1 MPDALVVVESP
12 AKAKT
17 INKILGRDFKVMAS
31 MGHVRDLPQKELG
44 IDVANGFRP
53 TYRTIRDRNK
63 FVKELRAASRKAG
76 RLILATD
83 PDREGEAIAW
93 HVAEALKRVGEAQ
106 RVMFNEITERAV
118 RDAVAKPSSI
128 DLRKVDAQQARR
140 VLDRLVGYKVSPL
153 LWKTVHGGLSAGR
166 VQSVALRL
174 ICEREAAIDV
184 FVPEEYWTVDVKLK
198 REDTVPF
205 KARLFRLR
213 GEKLEVK
220 NRSEVDAILSDLREL
235 AGEPSDRDESIGGLD
250 SRLHRGYRISDVRR
264 RQQRRNPSPPFITST
279 LQQEASRRLRFTAR
293 KTMMVAQQLYEGVDV
308 PAGGS
313 GAPETTGLIT
323 YMRTDSTRLAGEA
336 VSAARDYIRQR
347 FGKAYLPPRA
357 RSYRKGQGAQD
368 AHEAIRPTGIEY
380 QPQDVEAYLTADQ
393 AKLYRLI
400 WDRFIAC
407 QMAPAV
413 YNRTTVEI
421 NAGDYELR
429 STGTVMEFD
438 GFTALYTETT
448 DDEKR
453 EGEARLP
460 DGLKKGDDLKMIS
473 LLPEQHFTK
482 PPPRFS
488 EATLVKE
495 LESREIGR
503 PSTYAQ
509 IISTLQD
516 RDYTSKNSGRFA
528 PTDLGRT
535 VNGILV
541 QAFPD
546 VFNVDFTAKME
557 GELDQVEN
565 GEVGWEKVV
574 EDFYGPFARDLDRA
588 EGRRKQL
595 KASLQEETD
604 RICEKCGKTFVI
616 KWGRNGRFLA
626 CSGFPACRNT
636 QPLEASEPEP
646 SGEDCEKCG
655 SEMTIRSGRNG
666 RFLACSGYPECRNT
680 RSISTGVP
688 CPQKDCDGQLKE
700 RSSRRGRT
708 FFSCGNY
715 PECTFASWDRPLNRP
730 CPVCEGPFLA
740 EHTGRNGRTSL
751 RCLNCRRAV
760 SAYEDEK
767 A

>member
-12 AKAKT
+12 AKART
-17 INKILGRDFKVMAS
+17 INKILGSDFKVMAS

-44 IDVANGFRP
+44 IDVANGFSP
-53 TYRTIRDRNK
+53 TYRTIPERNK
-63 FVKELRAASRKAG
+63 FVKELRAASRSAK

-118 RDAVAKPSSI
+118 RDAVANPSGI

-174 ICEREAAIDV
+174 ICEREAAIEV

-205 KARLFRLR
+205 KARLIQLR

-220 NRSEVDAILSDLREL
+220 NRDEVDAILSDLREL
-235 AGEPSDRDESIGGLD
+235 ASDPTEKLADGSALD
-250 SRLHRGYRISDVRR
+250 TPRQYGYRIADVKKRE
-264 RQQRRNPSPPFITST
+264 QRRNPAPPFITST

-293 KTMMVAQQLYEGVDV
+293 RTMQVAQQLYEGVEVRGD
-308 PAGGS
+308 GTGS
-313 GAPETTGLIT
+313 AETTGLIT

-347 FGKAYLPPRA
+347 FGKAYLPTGA
-357 RSYRKGQGAQD
+357 RTYRKGKGAQD
-368 AHEAIRPTGIEY
+368 AHEAIRPTDIERPPEVI
-380 QPQDVEAYLTADQ
+380 QAQLTADQ

-413 YNRTTVEI
+413 YNRTTVDI
-421 NAGDYELR
+421 HAGEYGLR
-429 STGTVMEFD
+429 ATGSVLKFA
-438 GFTALYTETT
+438 GFTALYTEGK
-448 DDEKR
+448 DE
-453 EGEARLP
+453 ENAEAEARLP
-460 DGLKKGDDLKMIS
+460 DGLKNGDALIMMALI
-473 LLPEQHFTK
+473 PEQHFTK

-516 RDYTSKNSGRFA
+516 RDYTEKNSGRFT

-535 VNGILV
+535 VNGILA

-546 VFNVDFTAKME
+546 VFNVDFTARME
-557 GELDQVEN
+557 DELDQVES
-565 GEVGWEKVV
+565 GEVGWVKVV
-574 EDFYGPFARDLDRA
+574 GDFYGPFARDLDRA
-588 EGRRKQL
+588 KGRRGEL

-604 RICEKCGKTFVI
+604 RNCEKCGKTMVI
-616 KWGRNGRFLA
+616 KWGRNGRFMA
-626 CSGFPACRNT
+626 CSGFPECRNT

-646 SGEDCEKCG
+646 TGETCEKCG
-655 SEMTIRSGRNG
+655 SDMAIRTGRNG

-688 CPQKDCDGQLKE
+688 CPKKDCDGKLLE

-708 FFSCGNY
+708 FYSCGNF
-715 PECTFASWDRPLNRP
+715 PDCTFASWDRPLNRP

-740 EHTGRNGRTSL
+740 ERTGRNGRTSL
-751 RCLNCRRAV
+751 SCLGCRHTMRAP
-760 SAYEDEK
+760 EEEK

>member
-1 MPDALVVVESP
+1 MPEALVVVESP
-12 AKAKT
+12 AKART
-17 INKILGRDFKVMAS
+17 INKILGKDFKVMAS
-31 MGHVRDLPQKELG
+31 MGHVRDLPKKELG
-44 IDVANGFRP
+44 IDVTNGFKP
-53 TYRTIRDRNK
+53 IYRTIRDRNK
-63 FVKELRAASRKAG
+63 FVRELRAASRSAG

-93 HVAEALKRVGEAQ
+93 HVAEALKRVSDAQ

-118 RDAVAKPSSI
+118 REAVANPSRI
-128 DLRKVDAQQARR
+128 DLKKVDAQQARR

-174 ICEREAAIDV
+174 ICDREAAIDA

-213 GEKLEVK
+213 GKKLEVR
-220 NRSEVDAILSDLREL
+220 NRAEVDAILSDLREL
-235 AGEPSDRDESIGGLD
+235 AVGPSSQPDDAGVAKAPPGS
-250 SRLHRGYRISDVRR
+250 GYRIVHVKRKE
-264 RQQRRNPSPPFITST
+264 QRRNPAPPFITST

-293 KTMMVAQQLYEGVDV
+293 RTMQVAQQLYEGVEV
-308 PAGGS
+308 RSAAES
-313 GAPETTGLIT
+313 GTETTGLIT
-323 YMRTDSTRLAGEA
+323 YMRTDSTRIATDAL
-336 VSAARDYIRQR
+336 SSARDYIRQR
-347 FGKAYLPPRA
+347 FGDAYLPA
-357 RSYRKGQGAQD
+357 RERTYRKGKGAQD
-368 AHEAIRPTGIEY
+368 AHEAIRPTD
-380 QPQDVEAYLTADQ
+380 PQRLPEVVQAQLSADQ

-407 QMAPAV
+407 QMASAV
-413 YNRTTVEI
+413 FNRTAVDI
-421 NAGDYELR
+421 HAGEYEFR
-429 STGTVMEFD
+429 ATGSELKFD
-438 GFTALYTETT
+438 GFTALYTEGKDNESEQAET
-448 DDEKR
+448 
-453 EGEARLP
+453 RLP
-460 DGLKKGDDLKMIS
+460 DGLKKGDVLTMMS

-482 PPPRFS
+482 PPARFS

-516 RDYTSKNSGRFA
+516 RDYTERKSARFV

-546 VFNVDFTAKME
+546 VFNVDFTARME
-557 GELDQVEN
+557 DELDQVES
-565 GEVGWEKVV
+565 GQAGWVKVV
-574 EDFYGPFARDLDRA
+574 EDFYGPFARDLERA
-588 EGRRKQL
+588 EGQRREL

-604 RICEKCGKTFVI
+604 KICEKCGKVFVI

-626 CSGFPACRNT
+626 CSGFPECRNT
-636 QPLEASEPEP
+636 HPLEASEPER
-646 SGEDCEKCG
+646 SDEVCEKCG
-655 SEMTIRSGRNG
+655 SEMAIRTGRNG
-666 RFLACSGYPECRNT
+666 RFLACSGYPKCKNT

-688 CPQKDCDGQLKE
+688 CPQEECNGQLKE
-700 RSSRRGRT
+700 RSSRRGKT
-708 FFSCGNY
+708 FFGCGNF
-715 PECTFASWDRPLNRP
+715 PACTYASWDRPLNRP
-730 CPVCEGPFLA
+730 CPMCDGPFLA
-740 EHTGRNGRTSL
+740 EHAGRNGRSSF
-751 RCLNCRRAV
+751 RCLKCKHTMPV
-760 SAYEDEK
+760 PEEEK

>member
-12 AKAKT
+12 AKART
-17 INKILGRDFKVMAS
+17 INKILGKDFKVLAS
-31 MGHVRDLPQKELG
+31 MGHVRDLPKKELG
-44 IDVANGFRP
+44 IDVANGFKP

-63 FVKELRAASRKAG
+63 FVRELRAAARSAG

-93 HVAEALKRVGEAQ
+93 HVAEALKRVKDAQ

-118 RDAVAKPSSI
+118 REAVANPSRI

-174 ICEREAAIDV
+174 ICEREAAIDA
-184 FVPEEYWTVDVKLK
+184 FVPEEYWTVDAKVK

-205 KARLFRLR
+205 RARLVRFK
-213 GEKLEVK
+213 GEKLELKTRV
-220 NRSEVDAILSDLREL
+220 EVDHILLDLR
-235 AGEPSDRDESIGGLD
+235 AAASDP
-250 SRLHRGYRISDVRR
+250 GYRIAGINRR
-264 RQQRRNPSPPFITST
+264 EQRRNPAPPFITST

-293 KTMMVAQQLYEGVDV
+293 KTMQVAQQLYEGVEV
-308 PAGGS
+308 QGGTENVT
-313 GAPETTGLIT
+313 ETTGLIT
-323 YMRTDSTRLAGEA
+323 YMRTDSTRLANDA
-336 VSAARDYIRQR
+336 VSSARDYIRQR
-347 FGKAYLPPRA
+347 FGEAYLPARA
-357 RSYRKGQGAQD
+357 RTYRKGKGAQD
-368 AHEAIRPTGIEY
+368 AHEAIRPTDAQRPPEVV
-380 QPQDVEAYLTADQ
+380 QNQLTDDQ

-407 QMAPAV
+407 QMASAV
-413 YNRTTVEI
+413 FNRTAVDI
-421 NAGDYELR
+421 RAGEYELR
-429 STGTVMEFD
+429 ATGSELKFA
-438 GFTALYTETT
+438 GFTALYTEGK
-448 DDEKR
+448 DDEA
-453 EGEARLP
+453 EQAEARLP
-460 DGLKKGDDLKMIS
+460 DGLKQGDVLKMMS

-516 RDYTSKNSGRFA
+516 RDYTTRNSGRFA

-541 QAFPD
+541 KAFPD
-546 VFNVDFTAKME
+546 VFDVDFTARME
-557 GELDQVEN
+557 DELDQVEN
-565 GEVGWEKVV
+565 GEAGWVKVV
-574 EDFYGPFARDLDRA
+574 EDFYGPFARALERA
-588 EGRRKQL
+588 EGQRREL

-604 RICEKCGKTFVI
+604 RICEKCGRIFVI

-626 CSGFPACRNT
+626 CSGFPECRNT
-636 QPLEASEPEP
+636 HPLEASEPEP
-646 SGEDCEKCG
+646 TDEVCEKCG
-655 SEMTIRSGRNG
+655 SEMAIRTGRNG

-688 CPQKDCDGQLKE
+688 CPQEKCDGQLKE

-708 FFSCGNY
+708 FFSCGNF
-715 PECTFASWDRPLNRP
+715 PACTYASWDRPLNRP
-730 CPVCEGPFLA
+730 CPMCDGPFLA
-740 EHTGRNGRTSL
+740 EHAGRNGRTSF
-751 RCLNCRRAV
+751 RCLKCRHNMP
-760 SAYEDEK
+760 EEQKEK
-767 A
+767 V

>member
-17 INKILGRDFKVMAS
+17 INKFLGKRFKVMAS
-31 MGHVRDLPQKELG
+31 MGHVRDLPPKELG
-44 IDVANGFRP
+44 IDVENGFKP
-53 TYRTIRDRNK
+53 TYRTIRGRDK
-63 FVKELRAASRKAG
+63 FVKALRSASRSAD

-93 HVAEALKRVGEAQ
+93 HVAEALKRGGDAQ

-118 RDAVAKPSSI
+118 REAVANPSRI
-128 DLRKVDAQQARR
+128 DSRKVDAQQARR

-153 LWKTVHGGLSAGR
+153 LWKTIHGGLSAGR

-174 ICEREAAIDV
+174 ICEREAAIV
-184 FVPEEYWTVDVKLK
+184 AFVPKEYWTIDVKLK

-205 KARLFRLR
+205 KARLYRLK

-220 NRSEVDAILSDLREL
+220 NRNEVDAILSDLREL
-235 AGEPSDRDESIGGLD
+235 ATDPTPRLADVGVLD
-250 SRLHRGYRISDVRR
+250 TPTPGGYRIADVKRR
-264 RQQRRNPSPPFITST
+264 KQRRNPSPPFITST
-279 LQQEASRRLRFTAR
+279 LQQEASRRLRYSAR
-293 KTMMVAQQLYEGVDV
+293 KTMQVAQQLYEGVEV
-308 PAGGS
+308 R
-313 GAPETTGLIT
+313 GATTDASETTGLIT

-347 FGKAYLPPRA
+347 FGKAYLPA
-357 RSYRKGQGAQD
+357 KAKAYRKGQGAQD

-380 QPQDVEAYLTADQ
+380 PPQAIEKYLTADQ

-407 QMAPAV
+407 QMASAV
-413 YNRTTVEI
+413 YNRTTVDI
-421 NAGDYELR
+421 HAGDYELR
-429 STGTVMEFD
+429 VTGSVLEFD
-438 GFTALYTETT
+438 GFTALYTEGT
-448 DDEKR
+448 DDEN
-453 EGEARLP
+453 EEAEARLP
-460 DGLKKGDDLKMIS
+460 DGLKKDDALMMMA

-516 RDYTSKNSGRFA
+516 RDYTEINSGRFS
-528 PTDLGRT
+528 PSDLGRT

-546 VFNVDFTAKME
+546 VFNVDFTARME
-557 GELDQVEN
+557 DELDQVEN
-565 GEVGWEKVV
+565 GEVVWVKVV
-574 EDFYGPFARDLDRA
+574 EDFYGPFCRDLDRA
-588 EGRRKQL
+588 EGQRKQM
-595 KASLQEETD
+595 KAALQEETD
-604 RICEKCGKTFVI
+604 RICEKCGNVFVI

-626 CSGFPACRNT
+626 CSGFPECRNT
-636 QPLEASEPEP
+636 HPLEASEPEP
-646 SGEDCEKCG
+646 SGEVCEKCG
-655 SEMTIRSGRNG
+655 SEMAIRTGRNG
-666 RFLACSGYPECRNT
+666 RFLACSGYPKCKNT

-708 FFSCGNY
+708 FFSCGNF
-715 PECTFASWDRPLNRP
+715 PKCTYASWDRPLNRP

-740 EHTGRNGRTSL
+740 EHTGRNGQTSL
-751 RCLNCRRAV
+751 RCLKCRHTTPAQE
-760 SAYEDEK
+760 AEK
-767 A
+767 T

>member
-17 INKILGRDFKVMAS
+17 INKILGRDFTVMAS

-118 RDAVAKPSSI
+118 MDAVANPSSI

-174 ICEREAAIDV
+174 ICEREAAIDA
-184 FVPEEYWTVDVKLK
+184 FVPEEYWTVDVKLR

-205 KARLFRLR
+205 KARLIRLR

-220 NRSEVDAILSDLREL
+220 NRDEVDAILSDLREL
-235 AGEPSDRDESIGGLD
+235 ASDPKEKLADRSASDTP
-250 SRLHRGYRISDVRR
+250 RQYGYRIADVKKRE
-264 RQQRRNPSPPFITST
+264 QRRNPAPPFITST

-293 KTMMVAQQLYEGVDV
+293 RTMRVAQQLYEGVEVQGDE
-308 PAGGS
+308 AGS
-313 GAPETTGLIT
+313 AETTGLIT

-347 FGKAYLPPRA
+347 FGEAYLPPRA
-357 RSYRKGQGAQD
+357 RTYRKGKGAQD
-368 AHEAIRPTGIEY
+368 AHEAIRPTDTERPPEVI
-380 QPQDVEAYLTADQ
+380 QAQLTADQ
-393 AKLYRLI
+393 ARLYRLI

-413 YNRTTVEI
+413 YNRTTVDI
-421 NAGDYELR
+421 HAGQYGLR
-429 STGTVMEFD
+429 ATGSVLKFA
-438 GFTALYTETT
+438 GFTALYTEGK
-448 DDEKR
+448 DE
-453 EGEARLP
+453 EDAEAEARLP
-460 DGLKKGDDLKMIS
+460 DGLKSGDALIMMGLI
-473 LLPEQHFTK
+473 PEQHFTK

-516 RDYTSKNSGRFA
+516 RDYTEKERGRFT

-535 VNGILV
+535 VNRILAE
-541 QAFPD
+541 AFPD
-546 VFNVDFTAKME
+546 VFNVDFTARME
-557 GELDQVEN
+557 DELDQVEN
-565 GEVGWEKVV
+565 GEVGWVKVV

-588 EGRRKQL
+588 EGRRGEL

-604 RICEKCGKTFVI
+604 RICEKCGKTMVI
-616 KWGRNGRFLA
+616 KWGRNGKFMA
-626 CSGFPACRNT
+626 CSGFPECRNT

-646 SGEDCEKCG
+646 SGETCEKCG
-655 SEMTIRSGRNG
+655 SDMAIRTGRNG
-666 RFLACSGYPECRNT
+666 RFLACSGYPKCRNT

-688 CPQKDCDGQLKE
+688 CPKKDCDGKLLE

-708 FFSCGNY
+708 FYSCGNY

-740 EHTGRNGRTSL
+740 ERTGRNGRTSL
-751 RCLNCRRAV
+751 SCLSCRHTMRAP
-760 SAYEDEK
+760 EEEK

>member
-12 AKAKT
+12 AKART
-17 INKILGRDFKVMAS
+17 INKILGKDFKVLAS
-31 MGHVRDLPQKELG
+31 MGHVRDLPKKELG
-44 IDVANGFRP
+44 IDVANGFKP

-63 FVKELRAASRKAG
+63 FVRELRAAARSAG

-93 HVAEALKRVGEAQ
+93 HVAEALKRVKDAQ

-118 RDAVAKPSSI
+118 REAVANPSRI

-174 ICEREAAIDV
+174 ICEREAAIDA
-184 FVPEEYWTVDVKLK
+184 FVPEEYWTVDAKVK

-205 KARLFRLR
+205 RARLVRFK
-213 GEKLEVK
+213 GEKLELKTRV
-220 NRSEVDAILSDLREL
+220 EVDHILLDLR
-235 AGEPSDRDESIGGLD
+235 AAASDP
-250 SRLHRGYRISDVRR
+250 GYRIAGINRR
-264 RQQRRNPSPPFITST
+264 EQRRNPAPPFITST

-293 KTMMVAQQLYEGVDV
+293 KTMQVAQQLYEGVEV
-308 PAGGS
+308 QGGTENVT
-313 GAPETTGLIT
+313 ETTGLIT
-323 YMRTDSTRLAGEA
+323 YMRTDSTRLANDA
-336 VSAARDYIRQR
+336 VSSARDYIRQR
-347 FGKAYLPPRA
+347 FGEAYLPARA
-357 RSYRKGQGAQD
+357 RTYRKGKGAQD
-368 AHEAIRPTGIEY
+368 AHEAIRPTGAQRPPEVV
-380 QPQDVEAYLTADQ
+380 QNQLTDDQ

-407 QMAPAV
+407 QMASAV
-413 YNRTTVEI
+413 FNRTAVDI
-421 NAGDYELR
+421 RAGEYELR
-429 STGTVMEFD
+429 ATGSELKFA
-438 GFTALYTETT
+438 GFTALYTEGK
-448 DDEKR
+448 DDEA
-453 EGEARLP
+453 EQAEARLP
-460 DGLKKGDDLKMIS
+460 DGLKQGDALKMMS

-516 RDYTSKNSGRFA
+516 RDYTTRNSGRFA

-541 QAFPD
+541 KAFPD
-546 VFNVDFTAKME
+546 VFDVDFTARME
-557 GELDQVEN
+557 DELDQVEN
-565 GEVGWEKVV
+565 GEAGWVKVV
-574 EDFYGPFARDLDRA
+574 EDFYGPFARALERA
-588 EGRRKQL
+588 EGQRREL

-604 RICEKCGKTFVI
+604 RTCEKCGRIFVI

-626 CSGFPACRNT
+626 CSGFPDCRNT
-636 QPLEASEPEP
+636 HPLEASEPEP
-646 SGEDCEKCG
+646 TDEVCEKCG
-655 SEMTIRSGRNG
+655 SEMAIRTGRNG
-666 RFLACSGYPECRNT
+666 RFLACSGYPECKNT

-688 CPQKDCDGQLKE
+688 CPQEKCDGQLKE

-708 FFSCGNY
+708 FFSCGNF
-715 PECTFASWDRPLNRP
+715 PACTYASWDRPLNRP
-730 CPVCEGPFLA
+730 CPMCDGPFLA
-740 EHTGRNGRTSL
+740 EHAGRNGRTSF
-751 RCLNCRRAV
+751 RCLKCRHNMP
-760 SAYEDEK
+760 DEQK
-767 A
+767 EKV